1 MDIVPGMVTFFWF
14 TPTRTGTFESICAE
28 LCGTGHYT
36 MRGAVVVDEESAYQA
51 WLQEQSTFKQS
62 LARSGNDTGDTLSLT
77 LREQDRF
84 RGKSN
89 WTMTLSPT
97 KTQVTKSKRVFS

>member
-1 MDIVPGMVTFFWF
+1 
-14 TPTRTGTFESICAE
+14 
-28 LCGTGHYT
+28 

-77 LREQDRF
+77 LNE
-84 RGKSN
+84 S
-89 WTMTLSPT
+89 
-97 KTQVTKSKRVFS
+97 KTGSVERVTGR